1 MENASHNAMHQ
12 HRHEGTEYRRIELI
26 TGVVR
31 RRRWTAAEKAALVAE
46 SLQPEINVSELAR
59 RRGVSYGLLQ
69 TWRRT
74 AMRQGVGR
82 DQVFVPLRIAETSA
96 PEVAETAISNCD
108 APSDAK
114 AGSGPISEAGKLELE
129 SAGLRV
135 CFSGAIDT
143 AVLRLV
149 LTHIGRRA

>member
-12 HRHEGTEYRRIELI
+12 HRHEGSEYRRIEMI
-26 TGVVR
+26 TGPVR

-46 SLQPEINVSELAR
+46 SLQPGINISALAR
-59 RRGVSYGLLQ
+59 RRGVSRGLLQ

-74 AMRQGVGR
+74 ARREATDCGQI
-82 DQVFVPLRIAETSA
+82 FVPLRIAETPVPIPA
-96 PEVAETAISNCD
+96 RPGVPKGER
-108 APSDAK
+108 PSDAT
-114 AGSGPISEAGKLELE
+114 AGSAPVSEAGMLKIE

-135 CFSGAIDT
+135 CFSGPVDT
-143 AVLRLV
+143 AALRLV